1 MSRKVDIYDSNIET
15 FQNYAERLE
24 QYFIANDVA
33 EGKRAATLLSCIG
46 AKTYQLLRSSTSPD
60 LPSTKSY
67 DELKE
72 VLNRHLSPQPL
83 EIAERFRFH
92 KRNQREG
99 ESVQAYSVEIKR
111 LSEHCNFGPHLD
123 QSLRDRLVCGLRDT
137 AIQKIPLQEADLTF
151 QIAYDKAVALE
162 MASRD
167 ATELHSNASS
177 SQLGQEVKS
186 IHAMAKKPQPK
197 GNFSA
202 CQSCGKINH
211 SRENCYFR
219 EAECK
224 ACHKIGHI
232 QSVCRSKPTQP
243 KVPFKTKPKKV
254 HQLEEGTE

>member
-1 MSRKVDIYDSNIET
+1 MSRKVDFYDSNVET

-33 EGKRAATLLSCIG
+33 EEKRAATLLSCIG
-46 AKTYQLLRSSTSPD
+46 AKTYQLLRSLTSPD

-67 DELKE
+67 DELKV
-72 VLNRHLSPQPL
+72 VLNKHLSPQPL

-99 ESVQAYSVEIKR
+99 EFIQAYTVEIKR

-137 AIQKIPLQEADLTF
+137 AIQKRLLQEADLTF

-167 ATELHSNASS
+167 ATELHGNASS
-177 SQLGQEVKS
+177 AQLGQEVKS
-186 IHAMAKKPQPK
+186 IHAMARKPQEI
-197 GNFSA
+197 FSL
-202 CQSCGKINH
+202 SILWKN
-211 SRENCYFR
+211 
-219 EAECK
+219 
-224 ACHKIGHI
+224 
-232 QSVCRSKPTQP
+232 
-243 KVPFKTKPKKV
+243 
-254 HQLEEGTE
+254 